1 MMGAVSAFV
10 ANRLRPRGLDASVMV
25 GLVTAGVSIVS
36 ILLIAIEGLACI
48 LMGIPIGVPIVVL
61 GAVVGHHLSRRRAAT
76 GVALSVMIG
85 LTPIST
91 TIEKKVSV
99 PAERIVTTT
108 VDVSAS
114 PEKVWQHVVA
124 FDEIRT
130 PPAWYFRSGIAYPL
144 RARIDGRGV
153 GAVRHCEFTTGAF
166 VEPITK
172 WEEPQT
178 LAFDVTRQPAPLQEW
193 SPYSRVYAPHLEG
206 FFQTTHG
213 EFRLVRLDGGRT
225 RLEGRTWYSLD
236 MAPVTYWTTIA
247 DAIVHAIHRR
257 VLDHVKARA
266 EGR

>member
-10 ANRLRPRGLDASVMV
+10 ANRLRPRGLDGSVMV
-25 GLVTAGVSIVS
+25 GLATAGVSIVS

-48 LMGIPIGVPIVVL
+48 
-61 GAVVGHHLSRRRAAT
+61 
-76 GVALSVMIG
+76 
-85 LTPIST
+85 
-91 TIEKKVSV
+91 
-99 PAERIVTTT
+99 
-108 VDVSAS
+108 
-114 PEKVWQHVVA
+114 
-124 FDEIRT
+124 
-130 PPAWYFRSGIAYPL
+130 
-144 RARIDGRGV
+144 
-153 GAVRHCEFTTGAF
+153 CEFTTGAF

-172 WEEPQT
+172 WEEPET

-206 FFQTTHG
+206 LFQTTHG
-213 EFRLVRLDGGRT
+213 EFRLVRLEGGHT

-236 MAPVTYWTTIA
+236 MAPATYWTTIA